1 MKNKSVL
8 LTIAS
13 LFLITGCNN
22 VSAPTPTPSTQ
33 SNQETTKPQA
43 TEEAKASV
51 ETKEIKETDP
61 NGPITVKYPHTSSAK
76 INKPIKEFVDQA
88 VSDFK
93 KDAVPTDPET
103 GASPNALDIAYSTIP
118 FNNDIVTFKY
128 DIYINTG
135 GAHPNSYT
143 FTQTFDLKTGTEY
156 TNADILG
163 TQEAIS
169 IVSMQAI
176 DMLKENI
183 EKSLNEA
190 METTEELD
198 EATTTW
204 ILNGAG
210 PDPSNYQALAVT
222 PSELIIYFNPY
233 QVAPYAAGPQEVH
246 LPMSKVKSVLP
257 APFGDAP
264 SVSSTVNPS
273 TTTPP
278 ANPPIS
284 PLNPVPPS
292 NGKKVACNTDAD
304 CVPDPTQCHPHTC
317 MTTTEATGKVKPE
330 MCTMMFDT
338 QAAYSSADCTC
349 NLGICKNKNIPEDMD
364 KPDAMPQA

>member
-1 MKNKSVL
+1 MKNKFAL
-8 LTIAS
+8 LSIAS
-13 LFLITGCNN
+13 LLLVAGCNN
-22 VSAPTPTPSTQ
+22 ATTPTPTPVTP
-33 SNQETTKPQA
+33 SNQETTKPAEA
-43 TEEAKASV
+43 TRATV

-61 NGPITVKYPHTSSAK
+61 NGPITVKYPYTSNAK

-93 KDAVPTDPET
+93 KDAVPVDPET
-103 GASPNALDIAYSTIP
+103 GASPNALDISYSTIP

-143 FTQTFDLKTGTEY
+143 FTQTFDLKTGTQY
-156 TNADILG
+156 ANADILG

-169 IVSMQAI
+169 VVSMHAI
-176 DMLKENI
+176 EMLKENI

-198 EATTTW
+198 EATVTW
-204 ILNGAG
+204 IANGAG

-222 PSELIIYFNPY
+222 PKELIIYFNPY

-246 LPMSKVKSVLP
+246 LSMDKVKSVLP
-257 APFGDAP
+257 SPFGDAP
-264 SVSSTVNPS
+264 SVSGSVNPS

-278 ANPPIS
+278 ATPPVS
-284 PLNPVPPS
+284 PLNPVPPTS
-292 NGKKVACNTDAD
+292 GKKVACNTDTD
-304 CVPDPTQCHPHTC
+304 CVPDPAQCHPHTC
-317 MTTTEATGKVKPE
+317 MTTTEAAGKVKPE

-338 QAAYSSADCTC
+338 QAAYSAADCTC
-349 NLGICKNKNIPEDMD
+349 NLGICKNKNIPESLNE
-364 KPDAMPQA
+364 PDTTLPQ